1 LIHFYKRIFF
11 HVITMSSSRASVAI
25 VFVIFAIV
33 FPAARASVVDLEGV
47 EEEGEE
53 RTIFTSGGTYYIAL
67 NTTYLLI
74 WSLLL
79 GGLLLGALFL
89 SGGAGASADS
99 GYGSGYSG
107 YQQRQDHH
115 QGFHRTRRQAD
126 QDFTEQLN
134 RLAEAFHKY
143 EIDEAQGCQLYVACE
158 SSNVAQHYK
167 NGPLAKTVYT
177 VMRTISAPENSHLY
191 EDDKYLQD
199 ILQAFKAGSSGES
212 CEYFRKQCRKDKVFG

>member
-1 LIHFYKRIFF
+1 
-11 HVITMSSSRASVAI
+11 MSSTRASVAI
-25 VFVIFAIV
+25 AFVIFAIV
-33 FPAARASVVDLEGV
+33 VPACRASVDLDTE

-53 RTIFTSGGTYYIAL
+53 RTIFTSGGTYYVAL

-79 GGLLLGALFL
+79 GSLLLGALFL
-89 SGGAGASADS
+89 SGGAGASSDS
-99 GYGSGYSG
+99 GYSGYSG
-107 YQQRQDHH
+107 YQQRQDQGH
-115 QGFHRTRRQAD
+115 QGHSRQRRQD
-126 QDFTEQLN
+126 YDFTEQLN

-177 VMRTISAPENSHLY
+177 VMRTIATPENSYLY

-199 ILQAFKAGSSGES
+199 ILQAFKAGASGES
-212 CEYFRKQCRKDKVFG
+212 CDRFRKQCRKDKVFG

>member
-1 LIHFYKRIFF
+1 
-11 HVITMSSSRASVAI
+11 M
-25 VFVIFAIV
+25 

-126 QDFTEQLN
+126 QGEQCE
-134 RLAEAFHKY
+134 AEVTASVPTSRWRSHSTILFV
-143 EIDEAQGCQLYVACE
+143 IW
-158 SSNVAQHYK
+158 SS
-167 NGPLAKTVYT
+167 
-177 VMRTISAPENSHLY
+177 
-191 EDDKYLQD
+191 
-199 ILQAFKAGSSGES
+199 
-212 CEYFRKQCRKDKVFG
+212 

>member
-1 LIHFYKRIFF
+1 
-11 HVITMSSSRASVAI
+11 
-25 VFVIFAIV
+25 V
-33 FPAARASVVDLEGV
+33 FPSVKAQGVDLDNV
-47 EEEGEE
+47 EAEEGEE
-53 RTIFTSGGTYYIAL
+53 RTIFTSGGTYYVAL

-79 GGLLLGALFL
+79 GALLLGALFL
-89 SGGAGASADS
+89 SGGASASSDS
-99 GYGSGYSG
+99 GYSGYSG
-107 YQQRQDHH
+107 YQQRQDYGHQHGHH
-115 QGFHRTRRQAD
+115 RQRRQA
-126 QDFTEQLN
+126 QYDFTEQLN

-177 VMRTISAPENSHLY
+177 VMRTIAAPENSHLY

-199 ILQAFKAGSSGES
+199 ILQAFKAGERGES
-212 CEYFRKQCRKDKVFG
+212 CDYFRKQCRKDKIFG